1 MAAKKKT
8 IWLLTILLLYGVS
21 FAEAQQAVKMP
32 ASVKLHWEDTSENEK
47 GFRIYRIM
55 PKGKIKMAEV
65 SANVTTYTDKRP
77 ASKAC
82 YTVTAFNSAGES
94 PPSNVAC
101 IDNASATKG
110 ER

>member
-8 IWLLTILLLYGVS
+8 VWLVTILLLYGVK

-47 GFRIYRIM
+47 GFRIYRIT

-65 SANVTTYTDKRP
+65 SANVTTYIDKRP

-82 YTVTAFNSAGES
+82 YTVTRLSILQRS
-94 PPSNVAC
+94 LPPRTWLA
-101 IDNASATKG
+101 
-110 ER
+110 